1 MFIRKLS
8 AIRTLHLCRSL
19 CLRHLRDIVFMLS
32 PPCPHPLCVTFICS
46 RITLSLQI
54 SQEAIVNSSIHKIQ
68 SSKFKIQSSKIIVRI
83 CRNSEGLSFLKYL
96 YHIYRICFEIKNH
109 LFFVNNLTDSAV
121 CREIMF
127 IVFKRHS
134 VSSCSNKTSI
144 KP

>member
-1 MFIRKLS
+1 MLS
-8 AIRTLHLCRSL
+8 ATRTLRLCRSL
-19 CLRHLRDIVFMLS
+19 CLQHLRDIVFYAFTSVFS
-32 PPCPHPLCVTFICS
+32 PPPLCVTFICS

-68 SSKFKIQSSKIIVRI
+68 SSKFKIQRLKIIVRI
-83 CRNSEGLSFLKYL
+83 CCDSEGLSFLKYL

-121 CREIMF
+121 CREMMF